1 MEILIRKINIKR
13 IYEKL
18 NEWKEIEFKSYPSFK
33 ELIENFINDDTIG
46 VISTFNI
53 LLMLNSFDK
62 MVKDKNKYINLPINS
77 VIYMVNPYTNK
88 EIFNSEFLYKVNNEE
103 IEIYLKIEPVD
114 EKDVVPI
121 FTVLPLINEFKK
133 FSDTLK
139 EEDVQNTIID
149 NIKLKMSNGFE
160 SILQVVRLNNE
171 EKEKLEIK
179 ENLDLYYK
187 QMAYAIDPYKS
198 TILYNSAIKKR
209 GV

>member
-62 MVKDKNKYINLPINS
+62 MIKDKNKYINLPINS

-88 EIFNSEFLYKVNNEE
+88 EIFNSEFLYKINNEE
-103 IEIYLKIEPVD
+103 IEIYLKIEPVN
-114 EKDVVPI
+114 EKDIVPI
-121 FTVLPLINEFKK
+121 FTILPLINEFKK

-160 SILQVVRLNNE
+160 SILQIVRLNNE

-179 ENLDLYYK
+179 ESLELYYK
-187 QMAYAIDPYKS
+187 QMAYTIDPYKS